1 MKLETLDIHS
11 NQITTEG
18 FYRLMVCLKANNKV
32 KTLNISKNKIA
43 DDLKMFKQVH
53 KFLNCNKVLENLD
66 MSFCDINVKAA
77 QLIGGGLRGN
87 RSLQKLDL
95 KGNIIREGI
104 INIAKSFVENTKALC
119 IKELDISK
127 CQIESEH
134 ITQEFTDMIKS
145 QFCTLKSI
153 GLRDNFIK

>member
-1 MKLETLDIHS
+1 MSSLNLSYNDLGQDSILTLQPILSTIVELNLSSTKMTNKSLQDLVQTFKKQEMKLETLDIHS

-32 KTLNISKNKIA
+32 KTLNISRNKIA

-77 QLIGGGLRGN
+77 
-87 RSLQKLDL
+87 
-95 KGNIIREGI
+95 
-104 INIAKSFVENTKALC
+104 
-119 IKELDISK
+119 
-127 CQIESEH
+127 
-134 ITQEFTDMIKS
+134 
-145 QFCTLKSI
+145 
-153 GLRDNFIK
+153 

>member
-1 MKLETLDIHS
+1 LSSLNLSYNDLGQDSILTLQPILSTIVELNLSSTKMTNKSLQDLVQTFKKQEMKLETLDIHS

-32 KTLNISKNKIA
+32 KTLNISRNKIA

-77 QLIGGGLRGN
+77 
-87 RSLQKLDL
+87 
-95 KGNIIREGI
+95 
-104 INIAKSFVENTKALC
+104 
-119 IKELDISK
+119 
-127 CQIESEH
+127 
-134 ITQEFTDMIKS
+134 
-145 QFCTLKSI
+145 
-153 GLRDNFIK
+153 

>member
-1 MKLETLDIHS
+1 
-11 NQITTEG
+11 
-18 FYRLMVCLKANNKV
+18 MVCLKANNKV
-32 KTLNISKNKIA
+32 KKLNISHNKIA
-43 DDLKMFKQVH
+43 NDLKMFRQVH
-53 KFLNCNKVLENLD
+53 KFLNCNKVLEDLD

-104 INIAKSFVENTKALC
+104 IEIAKSFVENKKALC

-127 CQIESEH
+127 CQIESEN
-134 ITQEFTDMIKS
+134 ITKEFIEMITS
-145 QFCTLKSI
+145 PFCTLKVLSM
-153 GLRDNFIK
+153 RDNFIKQ

>member
-87 RSLQKLDL
+87 RSL
-95 KGNIIREGI
+95 
-104 INIAKSFVENTKALC
+104 
-119 IKELDISK
+119 
-127 CQIESEH
+127 
-134 ITQEFTDMIKS
+134 
-145 QFCTLKSI
+145 
-153 GLRDNFIK
+153 